1 MSADPNASQI
11 FRTERMGRRKLV
23 NRLVEVA
30 ATLSALLAVAVLVI
44 VIGSVAKRGAGA
56 LSIDFLT
63 KTPVINT
70 GFGEPQPSGIANAII
85 GTAIIVGLAVLM
97 ALPVG
102 VLTAIYL
109 NELAPPRVASVLTL
123 ALDVLNG
130 IPAIVIGIFV
140 FVFLVVGHGQSA
152 IKAGF
157 ALAILMLPMV
167 ARATQEALALVPS
180 SLREAS
186 LALGAAKWLTTL
198 SVVLPQCV
206 GGIVTGATLATARV
220 AGETAPLLFTSSLV
234 ADDIRT
240 NPNEALETIPMFI
253 FKAAEQADPTLQ
265 EQAWGAALV
274 LIAFI
279 LITSLLARAFA
290 ARSRRRLLGER

>member
-1 MSADPNASQI
+1 MSADPNTSHI
-11 FRTERMGRRKLV
+11 FRTEHIGRRKLV
-23 NRLVEVA
+23 NRLVEVL
-30 ATLSALLAVAVLVI
+30 ATASALLAVAVLVI

-56 LSIDFLT
+56 ISIDFLT

-109 NELAPPRVASVLTL
+109 NELAPPRVSTVLTL

-140 FVFLVVGHGQSA
+140 FVFLVVGQGQTA
-152 IKAGF
+152 WKGGF
-157 ALAILMLPMV
+157 ALAILMLPMI
-167 ARATQEALALVPS
+167 ARATQEVLALVPS

-186 LALGAAKWLTTL
+186 LALGAAKWRTTL
-198 SVVLPQCV
+198 SVVLPQAV

-240 NPNEALETIPMFI
+240 NPNEALESIPMFI
-253 FKAAEQADPTLQ
+253 FKSAEQADPALH